1 MHAGAELLILKSID
15 FSTLSFDV
23 ISVEGTGHDPEKDQ
37 GVIALLTTK
46 GYTWREHLGRNDWF
60 VRDGFLPAGE
70 AELNAAA

>member
-1 MHAGAELLILKSID
+1 
-15 FSTLSFDV
+15 
-23 ISVEGTGHDPEKDQ
+23 VEGTGHDPEKDQ